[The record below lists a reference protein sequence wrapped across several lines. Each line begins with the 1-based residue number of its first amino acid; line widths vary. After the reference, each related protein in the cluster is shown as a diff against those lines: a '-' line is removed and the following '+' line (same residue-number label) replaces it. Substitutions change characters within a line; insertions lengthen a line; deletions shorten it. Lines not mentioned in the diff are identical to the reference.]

1 MNNFN
6 QFYNQVVNEN
16 LESSQ
21 IAEIFHKIITTQ
33 DFARWYGREFE
44 DYIQGEENA
53 PSREQIIS
61 KLQGF
66 ISRYMK

>member
-33 DFARWYGREFE
+33 EFASWYTREFE
-44 DYIQGEENA
+44 DYVQGEENA

-61 KLQGF
+61 KLQGL